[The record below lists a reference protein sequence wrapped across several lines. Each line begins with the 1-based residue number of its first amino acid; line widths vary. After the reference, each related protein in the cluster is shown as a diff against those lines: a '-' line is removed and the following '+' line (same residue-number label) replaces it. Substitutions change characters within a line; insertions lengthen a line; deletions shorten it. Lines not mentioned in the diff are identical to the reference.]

1 MANQEANEPKGR
13 VYVRQ
18 LLSPQNVNLH
28 GSVFGGDLYS
38 LFDCAAYI
46 ASKEVYPDYEFV
58 TRSTESAFLAPLYPG
73 DVVTIQGGIEH
84 KKDSSAVTVSLVGIV
99 ERLGR
104 YEDKHHAPK
113 DGVVARMTFVMVA
126 VKRDKGEFVK
136 APIG

>member
-1 MANQEANEPKGR
+1 MSESKDR

-46 ASKEVYPDYEFV
+46 ASKEIYPDHEFV

-73 DVVTIQGGIEH
+73 DVVTIKGSLEH
-84 KKDSSAVTVSLVGIV
+84 KPDSSAVKVNLVGEV

-113 DGVVARMTFVMVA
+113 DSVVARMSFVMVA
-126 VKRDKGEFVK
+126 VKREKGEFVK
-136 APIG
+136 SPIP

>member
-1 MANQEANEPKGR
+1 MSETKDR

-46 ASKEVYPDYEFV
+46 ASKEIYPDYEFV

-73 DVVTIQGGIEH
+73 DVVTIKGSLEH
-84 KKDSSAVTVSLVGIV
+84 KADSSAVKVNLVGEV

-104 YEDKHHAPK
+104 YEDRHHAPK
-113 DGVVARMTFVMVA
+113 DGVVARMSFVMVA
-126 VKRDKGEFVK
+126 VRREKGEFVK
-136 APIG
+136 TPIA